1 MSSFVRVFLRFFLQI
16 RYISQTQGL
25 PAEHMLTAAT
35 KTTRFFIRENTDS
48 NYPFWRLKVRYIEK
62 IMLWINNTICDMW
75 RKLVLVTKYCLRIF
89 HLPKLMYECMKLTE
103 KPMDTWATGQEFYKR
118 HKKCLKFDNLSIAI
132 HLISKIICLV
142 YIYWK

>member
-1 MSSFVRVFLRFFLQI
+1 VLPLVVNFLVCRCPSVNNCPTLLNVESCEGIFKIFFSLQI

-62 IMLWINNTICDMW
+62 HTL
-75 RKLVLVTKYCLRIF
+75 
-89 HLPKLMYECMKLTE
+89 
-103 KPMDTWATGQEFYKR
+103 
-118 HKKCLKFDNLSIAI
+118 
-132 HLISKIICLV
+132 
-142 YIYWK
+142 